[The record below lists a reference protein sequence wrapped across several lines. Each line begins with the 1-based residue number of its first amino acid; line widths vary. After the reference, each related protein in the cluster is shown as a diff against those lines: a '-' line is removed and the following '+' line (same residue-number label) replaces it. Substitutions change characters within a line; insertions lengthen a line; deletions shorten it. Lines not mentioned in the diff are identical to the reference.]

1 MRYRINQIKTD
12 IEESKDSLP
21 GAIAKSLGR
30 KNLDVSDV
38 RIVKESVDAR
48 RKPDIKL
55 VYTLDFSCSETLDLA
70 KAECKR
76 YEEIK
81 IPEDTAEKT
90 LKKHGRP
97 VIIGFGPAGM
107 FAALILAEAGLRPVV
122 IERGEDVDR
131 RIKSVE
137 NFWSCGN
144 LDENS
149 NVQFGEGGAGTFSDG
164 KLTTGIKDIRIS
176 KVREEFVEAGADES
190 IAYKNKPHIGTDRLR
205 EIVKNIRLK
214 ISSSIR

>member
-21 GAIAKSLGR
+21 GAIAKKSR
-30 KNLDVSDV
+30 QEKNLDVSDV

-81 IPEDTAEKT
+81 IPEDTVEKT
-90 LKKHGRP
+90 LKKAWKTCDH
-97 VIIGFGPAGM
+97 
-107 FAALILAEAGLRPVV
+107 
-122 IERGEDVDR
+122 
-131 RIKSVE
+131 RIWPCWNVCSAH
-137 NFWSCGN
+137 SC
-144 LDENS
+144 
-149 NVQFGEGGAGTFSDG
+149 
-164 KLTTGIKDIRIS
+164 
-176 KVREEFVEAGADES
+176 
-190 IAYKNKPHIGTDRLR
+190 
-205 EIVKNIRLK
+205 
-214 ISSSIR
+214 